1 MQVESVFPVR
11 ARSAVFILLGAATLA
26 AVSGC
31 FGCHRSPSP
40 DVVAT
45 VNNKEIT
52 RADLDRQYAIYRTR
66 QGDSPQEPSAE
77 QAGILK
83 LAILRS
89 MIDEEILQQRATK
102 FNLTASDEDVNAKL
116 TEMKAPFTQDEFD
129 RQLKQ
134 HSQTLDDLK
143 RDISHQLT
151 QGKLLNKEIES
162 KINITDAEISS
173 YYNSH
178 KALFNFI
185 EPRYNIARIVVS
197 AAPSPQTTNLQNNKA
212 SSDADAKNKIEALH
226 AKLESGEDFGSLAM
240 SYSEDKDSASNGGDM
255 GFVPDSQLQSA
266 PEVYT
271 AINLLKPGQFTGI
284 LPMIDPPTHRTIG
297 YSIYKLISKEPA
309 GQRELSDPRVKQ
321 AIHQSLHDDQKQ
333 LLQKAYIEMLDDDA
347 KVHNYLADQIFKEGA
362 K

>member
-1 MQVESVFPVR
+1 VFPVR
-11 ARSAVFILLGAATLA
+11 ARSAAFILLGAATLA
-26 AVSGC
+26 AVAGC
-31 FGCHRSPSP
+31 RHSPSP
-40 DVVAT
+40 DVAAT
-45 VNNKEIT
+45 VNNKEIMLT
-52 RADLDRQYAIYRTR
+52 DLDRQYNIYKAR

-77 QAGILK
+77 QKDILM

-134 HSQTLDDLK
+134 RNQTLDDLK

-178 KALFNFI
+178 KADFNFI

-197 AAPSPQTTNLQNNKA
+197 AAPAPQTTNLQNNKA
-212 SSDADAKNKIEALH
+212 SNDADAKKKIEALH
-226 AKLESGEDFGSLAM
+226 AKLENGEDFSSLAM
-240 SYSEDKDSASNGGDM
+240 NYSEDKDSASNGGDM
-255 GFVPDSQLQSA
+255 GFVFDSQLRSA
-266 PEVYT
+266 PEVYS
-271 AINLLKPGQFTGI
+271 AINELRPGQFTGI
-284 LPMIDPPTHRTIG
+284 LPMIDPASRRTIG

-309 GQRELSDPRVKQ
+309 GQRELGDPRVKQ
-321 AIHQSLHDDQKQ
+321 AIHQSLHDGQKQ

-347 KVHNYLADQIFKEGA
+347 KVHNYLADRIFREGA